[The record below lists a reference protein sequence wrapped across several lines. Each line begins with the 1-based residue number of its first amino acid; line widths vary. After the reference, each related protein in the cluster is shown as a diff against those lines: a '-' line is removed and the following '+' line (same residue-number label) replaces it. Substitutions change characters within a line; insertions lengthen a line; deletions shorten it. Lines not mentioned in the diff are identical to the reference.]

1 MYLKSLSIKN
11 YRKYGKDFQTINFAH
26 SKWPEI
32 SDNEDH
38 ETKINKTEEYISKNS
53 SLIVGKNN
61 SGKSTIIKLLTTLQN
76 TKAGS
81 RNVFKYTDFNLKIL
95 ANWYKTN
102 ISSKSEEEIRSI
114 DKSEFPK
121 LEFQLVLGIDDGND
135 LISSFEDIL
144 TTSGIKTVEI
154 QEAEEAEE
162 ISEVII
168 NAKYE
173 VADTQSFLEEL
184 VKLNTGYSEKEDQ
197 QNEEFSNYKKE
208 LQYRKYLALFNSNYF
223 VLNFYPK
230 GRNETS
236 KEFHLA
242 Q

>member
-102 ISSKSEEEIRSI
+102 ISNKSEEEIRSI

-144 TTSGIKTVEI
+144 ILSGIKTVKI
-154 QEAEEAEE
+154 QEEQETEE
-162 ISEVII
+162 ISEVTIDV
-168 NAKYE
+168 KYE
-173 VADTQSFLEEL
+173 VADAQSFSEEL
-184 VKLNTGYSEKEDQ
+184 VNLKTSYSERENHQDK
-197 QNEEFSNYKKE
+197 
-208 LQYRKYLALFNSNYF
+208 
-223 VLNFYPK
+223 
-230 GRNETS
+230 
-236 KEFHLA
+236 
-242 Q
+242 